1 MSPVTPEMLTV
12 FPDEFKTRMKAILN
26 NLDEVYKM
34 ESFQRRNAARRRLH
48 CENETLLMDFEDQ
61 GSALGLKPAETAEV
75 LGTIAKVR
83 KELEL
88 ETMPISTGTLTTL
101 FMFARMSAFLTVL
114 MTGGA
119 INMMTLPIRYTL
131 HPVLKRL
138 GVRNENLPLDVFNYF
153 LCVFAVV
160 AAGVRFRVEGLE
172 GLGSRPY
179 IGLFTHP
186 SSLDPFLILASTS
199 KQPKMIGKLEVFLI
213 PVLGWGLRFG
223 MGCIQ
228 MNR

>member
-114 MTGGA
+114 MTG
-119 INMMTLPIRYTL
+119 
-131 HPVLKRL
+131 
-138 GVRNENLPLDVFNYF
+138 
-153 LCVFAVV
+153 V

-228 MNR
+228 MN